1 MILLPSLERQG
12 PINVAIEI
20 VRNLNLSKFE
30 VVIVSLDSKNNSKTL
45 EEELKILG
53 IRVISLN
60 IASISELF
68 FSAKKFFNLI
78 KNEKPDI
85 IHSHGLYPDF
95 LNALLKNQA
104 IQKISTQHNVPQDD
118 YIMTYGKL
126 NGGIKVLIQLWAIS
140 RMNTIV
146 VVSET
151 IQKRISKLLPSN
163 IKRRIRVIYN
173 GVTTKKRSV
182 YFENKRKN
190 RAVVVAVLEPRKNV
204 GFVVSVVKEINELD
218 LHILGKGSERYI
230 LESQAGDNTTFLGKI
245 EDVSKELNEASF
257 FISASKSEG
266 LPLAAIEAMS
276 AGAYLILSDIP
287 QHREIIG
294 DDEDIGMVF
303 NFNNQSSL
311 ESLLKETL
319 SSSENV
325 NTDKI
330 IERFEK
336 NFSSEIMSR
345 KYTDIYN
352 SVNLKGEKD

>member
-30 VVIVSLDSKNNSKTL
+30 VVIVSLDSTNNSKTL

-60 IASISELF
+60 IASVSELF
-68 FSAKKFFNLI
+68 FSAKKFFNLV

-146 VVSET
+146 VVSKT

-182 YFENKRKN
+182 YFVNKRKD

-204 GFVVSVVKEINELD
+204 GFVVSAVKEINELD
-218 LHILGKGSERYI
+218 LHILGKGSERHT
-230 LESQAGDNTTFLGKI
+230 LESQAGDNTIFLGKI
-245 EDVSKELNEASF
+245 EDVSKD
-257 FISASKSEG
+257 
-266 LPLAAIEAMS
+266 
-276 AGAYLILSDIP
+276 LILSDIP

-294 DDEDIGMVF
+294 NDRDIGVVF
-303 NFNNQSSL
+303 DFNNQNSL

-319 SSSENV
+319 SSSKYV

-330 IERFEK
+330 IERFEE

-345 KYTDIYN
+345 KYMDIYDR
-352 SVNLKGEKD
+352 VNIKGEKD